1 MVDVPTGNVCGAVQE
16 VVRRQKWQL
25 DTGIPIFTQEP
36 NYVNSLVFVGD

>member
-1 MVDVPTGNVCGAVQE
+1 MYCDSNCE

-36 NYVNSLVFVGD
+36 NYINGLVFVGD